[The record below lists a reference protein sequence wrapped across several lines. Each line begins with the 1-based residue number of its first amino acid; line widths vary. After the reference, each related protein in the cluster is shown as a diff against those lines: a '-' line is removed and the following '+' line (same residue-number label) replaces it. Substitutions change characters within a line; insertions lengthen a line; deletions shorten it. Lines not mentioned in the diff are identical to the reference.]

1 MKLTD
6 DPLWSRLQAFE
17 LDVTGDALT
26 FTRRLA
32 RENDWTH
39 DFARRVAEEYRRFIY
54 LAIRAGHPVT
64 PSDEVD
70 QAWHLHLI
78 YTHSYWDELCTQ
90 VLQRPLHHGPT
101 RGGRAEDAKYHDW
114 YAKTLESYARVFG
127 REAPTDIWPDSAQRF
142 SRKIRWQ
149 RVNTAAHWLVPK
161 NKTRRLASM
170 AAGGVIF
177 GGVLAACSGGSDGV
191 GIGGWLLIGVLGITG
206 LYSYFANR
214 KPQSNRQSN
223 NDTSGTS
230 GCSGVGL
237 GSGCSSSSP
246 THHSHDRDHDHGHSH
261 HHGHDHNHS
270 HDNDSHSSSHD
281 GDSGGGSSD
290 SGGGGDSGCSSSG
303 CGGGCGGGD

>member
-26 FTRRLA
+26 FTKRLA
-32 RENDWTH
+32 RENDWPQ
-39 DFARRVAEEYRRFIY
+39 DFASRVAEEYRRFIY
-54 LAIRAGHPVT
+54 LAMRAGHPVT

-78 YTHSYWDELCTQ
+78 YTRSYWDELCAQ
-90 VLQRPLHHGPT
+90 VLERPLHHGPT
-101 RGGRAEDAKYHDW
+101 RGGRAEAAKYHDW

-127 REAPTDIWPDSAQRF
+127 SDAPNDIWPDPALRF
-142 SRKIRWQ
+142 SRNIRWR

-177 GGVLAACSGGSDGV
+177 GGVLAACSSGPDGV
-191 GIGGWLLIGVLGITG
+191 GIGGWLLIGVLGFTG
-206 LYSYFANR
+206 IYSYFANR
-214 KPQSNRQSN
+214 RPQPNKHQN
-223 NDTSGTS
+223 NGTSSTS
-230 GCSGVGL
+230 GCGGIG
-237 GSGCSSSSP
+237 GSGCSSSD
-246 THHSHDRDHDHGHSH
+246 TQHSHDRDHC
-261 HHGHDHNHS
+261 
-270 HDNDSHSSSHD
+270 HDNDSHASSHD
-281 GDSGGGSSD
+281 GDSGSTSDSGGSD